1 MPTDPKTGKRLPGK
15 AGLYAGEP
23 GAPEGAPPM
32 PEGEGAPAEM
42 IPDRDMA
49 PMAEEADSLMLD
61 EMMGNVESALGPA
74 EAMPSDVPVE
84 EEGKEEATADVS
96 AIAQMLDVTPERAM
110 ALFDAAQGMPRL
122 AGKPPEEI
130 GQMLAEDVQLRMQ
143 VEQLAAR
150 SADVAAEDEGA
161 DPVGGYS
168 YAKGGASLMGGMT
181 GAGMLAAKAAADK
194 Q

>member
-49 PMAEEADSLMLD
+49 P
-61 EMMGNVESALGPA
+61 LGPT

-96 AIAQMLDVTPERAM
+96 AIAQILDVTPERAM

-150 SADVAAEDEGA
+150 SADVSAEDEGA